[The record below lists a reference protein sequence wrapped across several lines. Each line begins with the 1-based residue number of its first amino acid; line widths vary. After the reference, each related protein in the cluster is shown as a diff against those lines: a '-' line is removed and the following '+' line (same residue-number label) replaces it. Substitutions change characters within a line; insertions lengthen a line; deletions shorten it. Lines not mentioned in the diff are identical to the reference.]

1 MADFVAGGGGLG
13 TLAGLCPDCETIMH
27 RRASLAKLEAAKGKI
42 DVMILPGSGTPRRD
56 DENYPQS

>member
-1 MADFVAGGGGLG
+1 
-13 TLAGLCPDCETIMH
+13 MH

-56 DENYPQS
+56 DETLPQS